1 MTEKKDNYPPVS
13 VRLSK
18 EERERLDAEAGSLS
32 VSSYIR
38 HRLFEAPTPRR
49 VYRRP
54 VQDDKALGR
63 VLAALGQSRIGNNLN
78 QLAKA
83 VHSGSLPVTP
93 ETEAAILAACASVQ
107 QMNGEL
113 VKALGLPEEGKA
125 TPPEGGGK

>member
-49 VYRRP
+49 AYRRP
-54 VQDDKALGR
+54 VQDDKALGE

-107 QMNGEL
+107 QMRGQL
-113 VKALGLPEEGKA
+113 VQALGLPDE
-125 TPPEGGGK
+125 PPKGGGK

>member
-49 VYRRP
+49 AYRRP
-54 VQDDKALGR
+54 VQDDKALGE

-83 VHSGSLPVTP
+83 VHSGSLPVSP
-93 ETEAAILAACASVQ
+93 ETEQAILAACATVQ
-107 QMNGEL
+107 QMGGQL
-113 VKALGLPEEGKA
+113 VQALGLPDE
-125 TPPEGGGK
+125 PPKGGGK

>member
-1 MTEKKDNYPPVS
+1 M
-13 VRLSK
+13 RLSK

-49 VYRRP
+49 AYRRP
-54 VQDDKALGR
+54 VQDDKALGQ

-107 QMNGEL
+107 QMSGQL
-113 VKALGLPEEGKA
+113 VQALGLPDE
-125 TPPEGGGK
+125 PPKGGGR

>member
-49 VYRRP
+49 AYRRP
-54 VQDDKALGR
+54 VQDEQ
-63 VLAALGQSRIGNNLN
+63 ALGQLLAELGRSRLSANLN

-83 VHSGSLPVTP
+83 AHSGSLPVTP
-93 ETEAAILAACASVQ
+93 EVHQAILDASHDIRAMSDLLVQ
-107 QMNGEL
+107 
-113 VKALGLPEEGKA
+113 ALGLPEGKI
-125 TPPEGGGK
+125 

>member
-1 MTEKKDNYPPVS
+1 MTEKKDHYPPVS

-49 VYRRP
+49 AYRRP
-54 VQDDKALGR
+54 VQDEQ
-63 VLAALGQSRIGNNLN
+63 ALGQLLAELGRSRLSANLN

-83 VHSGSLPVTP
+83 AHSGALPVTP
-93 ETEAAILAACASVQ
+93 EVHQAILDASRDIRAMSDLLVQ
-107 QMNGEL
+107 
-113 VKALGLPEEGKA
+113 ALGLPEGK
-125 TPPEGGGK
+125 K

>member
-1 MTEKKDNYPPVS
+1 MTEKKDHYPPVS

-49 VYRRP
+49 AYRRP
-54 VQDDKALGR
+54 VQDEQ
-63 VLAALGQSRIGNNLN
+63 ALGQLLAELGRSRLSANLN

-83 VHSGSLPVTP
+83 AHSGGLPVTP
-93 ETEAAILAACASVQ
+93 EVHQAILDASRDIRAMSDLLVQ
-107 QMNGEL
+107 G
-113 VKALGLPEEGKA
+113 LGLAEGK
-125 TPPEGGGK
+125 K

>member
-49 VYRRP
+49 AYRRP
-54 VQDDKALGR
+54 VQDDKALGE

-107 QMNGEL
+107 QMSGQL
-113 VKALGLPEEGKA
+113 VQALGLPDE
-125 TPPEGGGK
+125 PPKGGGK

>member
-1 MTEKKDNYPPVS
+1 MTEKIDNYPPVS

-32 VSSYIR
+32 VSAYIR

-49 VYRRP
+49 AYRRP
-54 VQDDKALGR
+54 VQDDKALGE

-107 QMNGEL
+107 QMSGQL
-113 VKALGLPEEGKA
+113 VQALGLPDE
-125 TPPEGGGK
+125 PPKGGGK

>member
-49 VYRRP
+49 AYRRP
-54 VQDDKALGR
+54 VQDEQ
-63 VLAALGQSRIGNNLN
+63 ALGQLLAELGRSRLSANLN

-83 VHSGSLPVTP
+83 AHSGALPVTP
-93 ETEAAILAACASVQ
+93 EVHQAILDASRDIRAMSDLLVQ
-107 QMNGEL
+107 
-113 VKALGLPEEGKA
+113 ALGLPEGK
-125 TPPEGGGK
+125 K

>member
-49 VYRRP
+49 AYRRP
-54 VQDDKALGR
+54 VKDDKALGE
-63 VLAALGQSRIGNNLN
+63 VLAALGQSRIRNNLN

-107 QMNGEL
+107 QMSGQL
-113 VKALGLPEEGKA
+113 VQALGLPDE
-125 TPPEGGGK
+125 PPKGGGK

>member
-1 MTEKKDNYPPVS
+1 MTEKKDNYPPIS

-49 VYRRP
+49 AYRRP
-54 VQDDKALGR
+54 VQDDKALGE

-107 QMNGEL
+107 QMSGQL
-113 VKALGLPEEGKA
+113 VQALGLPEE
-125 TPPEGGGK
+125 PPKGGGK

>member
-49 VYRRP
+49 AYRRP
-54 VQDDKALGR
+54 VQDDKALGE

-107 QMNGEL
+107 QMS
-113 VKALGLPEEGKA
+113 
-125 TPPEGGGK
+125 